1 MYSFDFEYLMDGREF
16 IVEVDFSVAVGIANP
31 ASDWDAKDHVE
42 VYKVTVYND
51 HGAEVGVDIPSEKV
65 YSEISAKIR
74 DIMIAAE
81 VEGDFDGNY

>member
-1 MYSFDFEYLMDGREF
+1 MFSFDFEYFIDGRDF
-16 IVEVDFSVAVGIANP
+16 TVEVDFTATTGIADP
-31 ASDWDAKDHVE
+31 ASDWDAKDHV
-42 VYKVTVYND
+42 VIDKVTVYND
-51 HGAEVGVDIPSEKV
+51 YGDEVSVDIPSEKV